1 MVREL
6 LPDALWDRVKDLLPT
21 HPRHPR
27 GGRPWKDDRLA
38 LRGILFVLKTG
49 IQWEELPADVF
60 DVCGMTCWRRLRDW
74 AQADVWEAL
83 QQRLLEELGAQGRID
98 WSRAAIDST
107 SVAAK
112 RGARLRAPIP
122 PTEARRAPN
131 TTW

>member
-1 MVREL
+1 
-6 LPDALWDRVKDLLPT
+6 VKDLLLI
-21 HPRHPR
+21 HPRYLR

-60 DVCGMTCWRRLRDW
+60 DVCSMTCWRQLRDW
-74 AQADVWEAL
+74 AQAGVWDAL
-83 QQRLLEELGAQGRID
+83 RQRLLEELSAQGRLD

-112 RGARLRAPIP
+112 RGARSRALIP
-122 PTEARRAPN
+122 PTEARRAPS

>member
-1 MVREL
+1 M
-6 LPDALWDRVKDLLPT
+6 
-21 HPRHPR
+21 
-27 GGRPWKDDRLA
+27 DDWLA
-38 LRGILFVLKTG
+38 LRGILFILKTG

-112 RGARLRAPIP
+112 RGRAYGPQSHRQRQGGHQTP
-122 PTEARRAPN
+122 PGDG
-131 TTW
+131 